1 MAERVVVD
9 TSVFVSALLSAAGG
23 SREVLRLNLT
33 EACRPLMGVK
43 LFAEYEDV
51 LGREGLFAQCVLTRR
66 ERDELLDA
74 FLSVCEWTTVFY
86 LWRPNLPDEG
96 DNHLVELAI
105 AGGATSLVTN
115 NPKDFRRGELRF
127 PQLRIET
134 PGEFLNRRRTAHGD
148 DDDPAA

>member
-23 SREVLRLNLT
+23 SREVLRLCLT
-33 EACRPLMGVK
+33 RACLPLTGVK

-51 LGREGLFAQCVLTRR
+51 LGRPGLFAKCVLKQE

-74 FLSVCEWTTVFY
+74 FLSVCEWTAVFY

-96 DNHLVELAI
+96 GNHRVELAI

-134 PGEFLNRRRTAHGD
+134 PGEFLTRRRSEHGD
-148 DDDPAA
+148 DDDSTS